1 MLALWFSLISVNS
14 TTALLSPWPAT
25 LGITLGFR
33 SKIQIITLTE
43 ITLVSPE
50 SFFHFSPTLPQLRW
64 NPWHYSSFLNSLKA
78 FTAIYRTT
86 SSLRESFQKTR
97 PNVTHSLELLKS
109 HVKKVQILTIA
120 YRTTNLTL
128 SPSSLNSAVTV
139 YSYQVPASSHK
150 GFPWVPEGHLS
161 SLLAFHLLSL
171 PFGSLFSQLDT
182 QIIPSGLLCK

>member
-43 ITLVSPE
+43 ITLVSTE

-78 FTAIYRTT
+78 FTAIHRTT

-120 YRTTNLTL
+120 YRPRTWPCHPLPSTL
-128 SPSSLNSAVTV
+128 LWLFTRIRSQPPAKKASLGSLKDTCPRYWPSICSPFHLVH
-139 YSYQVPASSHK
+139 SSH
-150 GFPWVPEGHLS
+150 S
-161 SLLAFHLLSL
+161 
-171 PFGSLFSQLDT
+171 
-182 QIIPSGLLCK
+182 